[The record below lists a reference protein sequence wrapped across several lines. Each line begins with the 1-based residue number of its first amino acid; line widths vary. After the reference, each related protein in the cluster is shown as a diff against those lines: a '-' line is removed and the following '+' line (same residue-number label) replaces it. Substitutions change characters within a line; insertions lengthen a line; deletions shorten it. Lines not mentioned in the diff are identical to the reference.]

1 MELIKVENGVVVLSD
16 FTSKQL
22 ASLEMQIKELKQVQ
36 DEIKAEIQ
44 REMEEQN
51 IIKLDTPDV
60 SITYVQ
66 PSDRE
71 TFDTTKFKK
80 EHADIYDE
88 YVKMSP
94 VKASVRIKVK

>member
-36 DEIKAEIQ
+36 EEIKAEIQ

-71 TFDTTKFKK
+71 TFDTAKFKK